1 MIRVVHYIAEDGT
14 DHFDRWLRRQNAQ
27 VRARVQ
33 TRIDRIELG
42 NFGDHHGVGSG
53 VFELRLNFGQG
64 YRIYYG
70 RDGDELVILLGGGS
84 KRRQSRDIEMAQS
97 HWRAYRREKRD
108 ANS

>member
-1 MIRVVHYIAEDGT
+1 MIRVVHYITEDGT
-14 DHFDRWLRRQNAQ
+14 DHFDRWLRMQNAQ

-53 VFELRLNFGQG
+53 VFELRLNFGPG
-64 YRIYYG
+64 YRIFYG

-84 KRRQSRDIEMAQS
+84 KRRQSQDIEMAQA

-108 ANS
+108 ANN

>member
-1 MIRVVHYIAEDGT
+1 MIRVVHYITEDGA
-14 DHFDRWLRRQNAQ
+14 DHFDRWLRRQNPQ

-53 VFELRLNFGQG
+53 VFELRLNFGPG

-70 RDGDELVILLGGGS
+70 LDGDELVILLGGGS
-84 KRRQSRDIEMAQS
+84 KRLQQRDIDMAKVR
-97 HWRAYRREKRD
+97 WRAYRQEKRD
-108 ANS
+108 ASN